1 MTPCTVSNK
10 NVTSKWGCSYFMC
23 MCVWWTHLTM
33 ELNQK
38 FTKSMPRRCLLRVF
52 TRRKNTYARNWG
64 SKRREVVCS
73 GYFGELMVHKDEPTW
88 MELQTVKSHA
98 NTVVFWSMVRIPNT
112 QVSPSKGRRTTVAF
126 MVALLARGNT
136 CKARLLFVS
145 TYRVGCIPEWQFIQC
160 LMS

>member
-1 MTPCTVSNK
+1 MWPANEAVVISCVCVYDEHTWQWSLTK
-10 NVTSKWGCSYFMC
+10 NSLKACPEDACY
-23 MCVWWTHLTM
+23 
-33 ELNQK
+33 
-38 FTKSMPRRCLLRVF
+38 RVF
-52 TRRKNTYARNWG
+52 TRRKNTYARNWE

-73 GYFGELMVHKDEPTW
+73 AYFGELMVHKDEPTW